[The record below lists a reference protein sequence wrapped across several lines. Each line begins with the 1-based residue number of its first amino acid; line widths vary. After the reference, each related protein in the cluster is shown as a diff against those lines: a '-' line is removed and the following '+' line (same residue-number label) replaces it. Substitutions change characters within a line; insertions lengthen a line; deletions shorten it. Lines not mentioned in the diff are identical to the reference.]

1 MATVS
6 VEIKMDEELQRA
18 ATDMFEKL
26 GLDFSTAIK
35 IFLKRSV
42 LANGIPFNM
51 TLPKRNYKAER
62 AVRAMQELSDASAIN
77 GVCNLTLDDINAEII
92 DVQGRL
98 SPQNE
103 LLRRS
108 RYKCTCVRA
117 YTQRIRAGSS
127 CHSRTRRKNYSACE
141 R

>member
-1 MATVS
+1 MANVS

-18 ATDMFEKL
+18 ATDVFEKL

-51 TLPKRNYKAER
+51 TLPKRNYKAQR

-92 DVQGRL
+92 A
-98 SPQNE
+98 S
-103 LLRRS
+103 RRS
-108 RYKCTCVRA
+108 REALAVK
-117 YTQRIRAGSS
+117 
-127 CHSRTRRKNYSACE
+127 
-141 R
+141 